1 MSKVWF
7 ITGAARGI
15 GKEVALAALAA
26 GDKVVVTGRN
36 VEQLTKV
43 YNGCGDNVL
52 ALQLDVSDE
61 EQAATA
67 ITETIA
73 YFGRIDV
80 LLNNAGFGQLGLFEE
95 IGSAAI
101 VSQFNT
107 NVFGLFNVTRAVL
120 PAMRKQR
127 SGHILNISS
136 IGGSVGFAGSTVY
149 CATKYAVEGFSES
162 LALEVADFG
171 INVSI
176 VAPGFV
182 RTDFLDSSS
191 VRYGDKTIDDYA
203 EASANI
209 RATYD
214 SYSHKQ
220 AGDPKKLASAIV
232 ALANQDEPP
241 VRLLTGSDAVAM
253 AREKIGKVDQEIARW
268 QDLSASTDI
277 VE

>member
-15 GKEVALAALAA
+15 GKEVARAALAA
-26 GDKVVVTGRN
+26 GDKVVITGRN
-36 VEQLTKV
+36 VEQLTKA
-43 YNGCGDNVL
+43 YKGDDDVL
-52 ALQLDVSDE
+52 ALQLDVSNE

-67 ITETIA
+67 VDAAVA

-101 VSQFNT
+101 VNQFNT
-107 NVFGLFNVTRAVL
+107 NVFGLLNVTRAVL
-120 PAMRKQR
+120 PVMRKQR
-127 SGHILNISS
+127 GGHILNVSS

-171 INVSI
+171 IKVSI

-203 EASANI
+203 EVSANI

-232 ALANQDEPP
+232 TLANQNEPP
-241 VRLLTGSDAVAM
+241 VRLLTGSDAIAM
-253 AREKIGKVDQEIARW
+253 AREKIGKVDQEIDRW

-277 VE
+277 IE

>member
-26 GDKVVVTGRN
+26 GDKVVITGRN
-36 VEQLTKV
+36 VEQLTKA
-43 YNGCGDNVL
+43 YDGCGDNVL
-52 ALQLDVSDE
+52 ALQLDVSNE

-67 ITETIA
+67 VTAAIA

-101 VSQFNT
+101 VNQFNT

-120 PAMRKQR
+120 PVMRKQR
-127 SGHILNISS
+127 SGHILNVSS

-203 EASANI
+203 EVSANI

-232 ALANQDEPP
+232 TLASQNEPP

>member
-26 GDKVVVTGRN
+26 GDKVVITGRN
-36 VEQLTKV
+36 VEQLAKT
-43 YNGCGDNVL
+43 YDGCGDNVL
-52 ALQLDVSDE
+52 ALQLDVSNE

-67 ITETIA
+67 VSAAIA

-101 VSQFNT
+101 VNQFNT

-120 PAMRKQR
+120 PVMRKQR
-127 SGHILNISS
+127 SGHILNVSS

-203 EASANI
+203 EVSANI

-220 AGDPKKLASAIV
+220 AGDPTKLASAIV
-232 ALANQDEPP
+232 TLANQNEPP

-277 VE
+277 IE

>member
-7 ITGAARGI
+7 ITGATRGI

-26 GDKVVVTGRN
+26 GDKVVITGRN
-36 VEQLTKV
+36 VEQLTKA
-43 YNGCGDNVL
+43 YDGCGDNVL
-52 ALQLDVSDE
+52 ALQLDVSNE

-67 ITETIA
+67 VTAAIA

-101 VSQFNT
+101 VNQFNT

-120 PAMRKQR
+120 PVMRKQR
-127 SGHILNISS
+127 SGHILNVSS

-191 VRYGDKTIDDYA
+191 VRYGDKPIDDYA
-203 EASANI
+203 EVSANI

-232 ALANQDEPP
+232 TLASQNEPP

>member
-36 VEQLTKV
+36 VAQLSKT
-43 YNGCGDNVL
+43 YADCGDNVL
-52 ALQLDVSDE
+52 ALPLDVSDE
-61 EQAATA
+61 EQAITA
-67 ITETIA
+67 VKAAVA

-95 IGSAAI
+95 IGSVAV

-120 PAMRKQR
+120 PVMRKQR
-127 SGHILNISS
+127 SGHVLNVSS
-136 IGGSVGFAGSTVY
+136 IGGSVGFSGSTIY

-162 LALEVADFG
+162 LALEVAAFG
-171 INVSI
+171 IKVSI
-176 VAPGFV
+176 IAPGFV

-191 VRYGDKTIDDYA
+191 VRYGDRTIEDYA
-203 EASANI
+203 AVSAQI
-209 RATYD
+209 RSTYD

-220 AGDPKKLASAIV
+220 AGDPKKLANVILT
-232 ALANQDEPP
+232 LAGQAEPP

-253 AREKIGKVDQEIARW
+253 AREKIGKVDREIARW
-268 QDLSASTDI
+268 QDLSQSTDI